1 MAAATSRTGVAARV
15 LATTGLML
23 ATAMNALDS
32 TIANVALPHIQGSL
46 SASQDQITW
55 ILTSYIVATAIMTPL
70 SGWLGL
76 KIGRKPTFAVSV
88 IGFIGASV
96 LCGMATSLPQMVLFR
111 LLQGV
116 AGASMMPL
124 SQAVVLDL
132 WSAAMMP
139 RIMAVW
145 SAVIMIGPILGPTLG
160 GFITEHYSWRWVFFI
175 NVPFGLLAFV
185 LVQVFLDR
193 DHGGR
198 ERPFDFLGF
207 ASLVLFS
214 GAIQLFADRGPGQDW
229 FASREVCI
237 YAIVAACSLYV
248 FVMHALT
255 AEHPFFDRALFADRN
270 FVSCTLFIF
279 FVSVVLFSTS
289 ALLPSFMQ
297 NLLGYSALQSGVAS
311 MYRGLG
317 SLVAFAIVTPLA
329 QRLGARPTIM
339 LGMALAFVS
348 LRMMGR
354 FDLAMTDTPI
364 KITGLI
370 QGFGIGMMINPAGV
384 LSFSTLAPAH
394 RTEAAVFSNVTRT
407 LGASLGIAGLQATY
421 IRLSAVAHEG
431 LAAHVVASD
440 AVIRWSLPHMFDGGP
455 GRMEALNAEVTRQ
468 GAMIAYDGAFGGLC
482 IFVIAMLPLLLIM
495 RPAKAAPRAMLE
507 AHAD

>member
-1 MAAATSRTGVAARV
+1 MAAATPRTGVAVRV
-15 LATTGLML
+15 LATSGLML

-46 SASQDQITW
+46 SASQDQVTW

-76 KIGRKPTFAVSV
+76 KIGRKRTFAFSV
-88 IGFIGASV
+88 LGFIAASV
-96 LCGMATSLPQMVLFR
+96 LCGMASNLPQMVLFR
-111 LLQGV
+111 LLQGF

-132 WSAAMMP
+132 WSTAMMP

-175 NVPFGLLAFV
+175 NVPFGLLAFA
-185 LVQVFLDR
+185 LVQIFLER
-193 DHGGR
+193 DAGGR
-198 ERPFDFLGF
+198 KRPFDLLGF
-207 ASLVLFS
+207 AALVLFT
-214 GAIQLFADRGPGQDW
+214 GAAQLLADRGPGQDW
-229 FASREVCI
+229 FASREICI
-237 YAIVAACSLYV
+237 YAVVAACCLYV
-248 FVMHALT
+248 FVMHAIT
-255 AEHPFFDRALFADRN
+255 AEHPFFDRAIFADRN
-270 FVSCTLFIF
+270 FVSCTLFVF

-297 NLLGYSALQSGVAS
+297 NLLGYSALQSGVAT

-329 QRLGARPTIM
+329 HRLGARPTIL
-339 LGMALAFVS
+339 LGMTCAFVS
-348 LRMMGR
+348 LQMMGR
-354 FDLAMTDTPI
+354 FDLSMTSAPI
-364 KITGLI
+364 KLTGLI

-384 LSFSTLAPAH
+384 MSFTTLPPAH

-407 LGASLGIAGLQATY
+407 LGASLGIAGLQAAY
-421 IRLSAVAHEG
+421 IHGSAVAHET
-431 LAAHVVASD
+431 LASRIIPSD

-468 GAMIAYDGAFGGLC
+468 GAMIAYDGAFAGLC
-482 IFVIAMLPLLLIM
+482 VFVIAMLPLLLIM
-495 RPAKAAPRAMLE
+495 RPAKTAPSGVAQ